1 MIFDIF
7 SVPFKKQNCF
17 RQYERRKPHK
27 LGIGSCPIEGFNY
40 DAVNKI
46 LEEQGLLEN
55 GGLGVSVMAAFGYRA
70 ADPQRPKIKK
80 MNQVVE

>member
-1 MIFDIF
+1 MNFDIF

-17 RQYERRKPHK
+17 RQYERRQPHK
-27 LGIGSCPIEGFNY
+27 WRPIEGFDY

-55 GGLGVSVMAAFGYRA
+55 GGLGVSVMVAFGYRV

-80 MNQVVE
+80 LNQVVE